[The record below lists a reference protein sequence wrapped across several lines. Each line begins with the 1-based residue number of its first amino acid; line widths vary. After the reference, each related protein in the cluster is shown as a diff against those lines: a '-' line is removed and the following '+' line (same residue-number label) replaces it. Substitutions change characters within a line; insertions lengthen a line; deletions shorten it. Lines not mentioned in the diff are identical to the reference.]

1 MVWLQ
6 FVKSVKEKKNEIL
19 NSLKGLTYKEFKQL
33 MRILEIEVES
43 SIKID

>member
-1 MVWLQ
+1 MEN
-6 FVKSVKEKKNEIL
+6 KINEKKNEIL
-19 NSLKGLTYKEFKQL
+19 NSIKGLTYKEFKQL

>member
-1 MVWLQ
+1 MEN
-6 FVKSVKEKKNEIL
+6 KINKKKNEIL
-19 NSLKGLTYKEFKQL
+19 NSLKGLTYKEFKQI

>member
-1 MVWLQ
+1 MEN
-6 FVKSVKEKKNEIL
+6 KINEKKNEIL

>member
-1 MVWLQ
+1 MEN
-6 FVKSVKEKKNEIL
+6 KINEKKNEIL
-19 NSLKGLTYKEFKQL
+19 NSLKGLTYKEFKQI

>member
-1 MVWLQ
+1 MEN
-6 FVKSVKEKKNEIL
+6 KIIEKKNEIL

>member
-1 MVWLQ
+1 MEN
-6 FVKSVKEKKNEIL
+6 KINKKKNEIL

>member
-1 MVWLQ
+1 MEN
-6 FVKSVKEKKNEIL
+6 KINEKKNEIL

-43 SIKID
+43 SVKID